1 MVDPD
6 EVVTEPQNLENTLF
20 DTKNRIRKAAYSG
33 EWVKSSSKCAV
44 ADSITGL
51 AAQSLPRPI
60 QENIVAKRH
69 ITEMIDFSTSRLK
82 SRTYVIAVSSCWNS
96 RSSMGVIN
104 AELQASSLQLCT
116 QKHGTVGRVIVER
129 VSTSTYESIQRH
141 LFLGND
147 SRLLSKGVVAIN
159 IANLQLSI
167 YMHPPSSRRNSP
179 TQETQNWKSQG
190 IWDIS
195 IWKQS
200 IESEI

>member
-1 MVDPD
+1 MHWRRYSRRVTRQQSVMVDPD
-6 EVVTEPQNLENTLF
+6 EVVAEPQNLENTLF
-20 DTKNRIRKAAYSG
+20 DTENTIRKAASSG

-51 AAQSLPRPI
+51 AAQSLPWLI

-116 QKHGTVGRVIVER
+116 QKGRTVGRVIVEIA
-129 VSTSTYESIQRH
+129 STSTYESIQRY
-141 LFLGND
+141 LFLGTD

-167 YMHPPSSRRNSP
+167 YMHPLCSRRNSQRKKHK
-179 TQETQNWKSQG
+179 TENRR
-190 IWDIS
+190 
-195 IWKQS
+195 
-200 IESEI
+200 